1 MTDSNSLPSSTV
13 ASSAASTNPQTT
25 ATPTPGT
32 QVKNVVLVHGAL
44 ADASGFRAVY
54 DILKQQGYHVSLV
67 SQPLTSRAADIAAV
81 RRVLDLQTGP
91 VVLVGHSYGGA
102 LITET
107 GNDPKVRAL
116 VYVAALQ
123 PDAGESPLELLQTTP
138 AASQAVQFT
147 ADGYAYLDPAHY
159 QQDFAADLPKADT
172 DFMADSQMFVAVECL
187 QAPVS
192 AAAWHEKPSY
202 AIVATEDRSLSPD
215 LQRFWYERSK
225 SKVTELVGSHA
236 IYISQP
242 EAVAAVI
249 VAAARS
255 ASQTVSA

>member
-1 MTDSNSLPSSTV
+1 MANNTSSLPSAEPATTST
-13 ASSAASTNPQTT
+13 ST
-25 ATPTPGT
+25 TP
-32 QVKNVVLVHGAL
+32 VKHIVFVHGAL

-54 DILKQQGYHVSLV
+54 DILKQQGFHVSLT

-91 VVLVGHSYGGA
+91 VILVGHSYGGA

-107 GNDPKVRAL
+107 GDDPKVKAL

-123 PDAGESPLELLQTTP
+123 PDAGEAPFELLTSKP
-138 AASQAVQFT
+138 AASQAVKFT
-147 ADGYAYLDPAHY
+147 TDGYAYLDPAHY
-159 QQDFAADLPKADT
+159 QEDFAADLPKADT

-187 QAPVS
+187 QTPVS
-192 AAAWHEKPSY
+192 VAAWHEKPSY
-202 AIVATEDRSLSPD
+202 AIVSTEDRSLSPD
-215 LQRFWYERSK
+215 LQRFMYQRSK
-225 SKVTELVGSHA
+225 SKVTELTGSHA

-249 VAAARS
+249 VAAARE
-255 ASQTVSA
+255 AK

>member
-1 MTDSNSLPSSTV
+1 MTDSKST
-13 ASSAASTNPQTT
+13 TT
-25 ATPTPGT
+25 TFET
-32 QVKNVVLVHGAL
+32 QVKNIVLVHGAL

-54 DILKQQGYHVSLV
+54 DILKQQGYHVSLA

-91 VVLVGHSYGGA
+91 VILVGHSYGGA

-107 GNDPKVRAL
+107 GNDPKVKAL
-116 VYVAALQ
+116 VYIAALQ
-123 PDAGESPLELLQTTP
+123 PDAGEAPFELLMSKP
-138 AASQAVQFT
+138 AASQTVAFT
-147 ADGYAYLDPAHY
+147 ADGYAYLAPAHY
-159 QQDFAADLPKADT
+159 QEDFAADLQKADA

-192 AAAWHEKPSY
+192 MAAWHEKPSY
-202 AIVATEDRSLSPD
+202 AIVATEDRSLNPD
-215 LQRFWYERSK
+215 LQRFMYERSK
-225 SKVTELVGSHA
+225 SKVTELAGSHA

-249 VAAARS
+249 TAAARES
-255 ASQTVSA
+255 K

>member
-1 MTDSNSLPSSTV
+1 MKFILQARKALIMTDSKSLNSTISDQT
-13 ASSAASTNPQTT
+13 AATT
-25 ATPTPGT
+25 FGT
-32 QVKNVVLVHGAL
+32 EVKNIVLVHGAL
-44 ADASGFRAVY
+44 ADASGFRAIY
-54 DILKQQGYHVSLV
+54 DILKRQGYHVTLT

-91 VVLVGHSYGGA
+91 VILVGHSYGGA

-107 GNDPKVRAL
+107 GNDPKVKAL

-123 PDAGESPLELLQTTP
+123 PDAGETPFELLTSKP

-159 QQDFAADLPKADT
+159 QEDFAADLQNADT

-192 AAAWHEKPSY
+192 VAAWHEKPSY
-202 AIVATEDRSLSPD
+202 AIVATEDRSLNPD
-215 LQRFWYERSK
+215 LQRFMYQRSN

-249 VAAARS
+249 VAAARE
-255 ASQTVSA
+255 TK

>member
-1 MTDSNSLPSSTV
+1 MTDSKSFN
-13 ASSAASTNPQTT
+13 ASTNDPT
-25 ATPTPGT
+25 ATATSEA
-32 QVKNVVLVHGAL
+32 QVKNIVLVHGAL

-54 DILKQQGYHVSLV
+54 DILKQEGYHVSLT

-81 RRVLDLQTGP
+81 RRVLDLQAGP
-91 VVLVGHSYGGA
+91 VILVGHSYGGA

-107 GNDPKVRAL
+107 GNDSKVKAL

-123 PDAGESPLELLQTTP
+123 PDAGEAPFDLLQSQP
-138 AASQAVQFT
+138 AASQAVGFT

-159 QQDFAADLPKADT
+159 QEDFAADLPKAET

-187 QAPVS
+187 QTPVS
-192 AAAWHEKPSY
+192 MAAWHEKPSY
-202 AIVATEDRSLSPD
+202 AIVATEDRSLNPD
-215 LQRFWYERSK
+215 LQRFMYRRSK
-225 SKVTELVGSHA
+225 SKVTELTGSHA

-249 VAAARS
+249 VTAARE
-255 ASQTVSA
+255 AV

>member
-1 MTDSNSLPSSTV
+1 MTDSRSLDSTIHDQT
-13 ASSAASTNPQTT
+13 ARTT
-25 ATPTPGT
+25 AETEF
-32 QVKNVVLVHGAL
+32 KNIVLVHGAL

-54 DILKQQGYHVSLV
+54 DILKRQGYHVSLA

-91 VVLVGHSYGGA
+91 VILVGHSYGGA

-107 GNDPKVRAL
+107 GNDPQVKAL
-116 VYVAALQ
+116 VYIAALQ
-123 PDAGESPLELLQTTP
+123 PDAGESPFELLTSRP
-138 AASQAVQFT
+138 AASQAVKFS

-159 QQDFAADLPKADT
+159 QEDFAADLLKTDT

-187 QAPVS
+187 QARVS
-192 AAAWHEKPSY
+192 VAAWHEKPSY
-202 AIVATEDRSLSPD
+202 AIVATEDRSLNPD
-215 LQRFWYERSK
+215 LQRFMYQRSK

-236 IYISQP
+236 IYLSQP

-249 VAAARS
+249 IGAARES
-255 ASQTVSA
+255 I

>member
-1 MTDSNSLPSSTV
+1 MTDSKSLN
-13 ASSAASTNPQTT
+13 ASIHDQTT
-25 ATPTPGT
+25 ATTT
-32 QVKNVVLVHGAL
+32 SEAQVKNIVLVHGAL

-54 DILKQQGYHVSLV
+54 DILKKQGYHVTLT
-67 SQPLTSRAADIAAV
+67 SQPLTSRAADVAAV

-91 VVLVGHSYGGA
+91 VILVGHSYGGA

-107 GNDPKVRAL
+107 GNDPKVKAL

-123 PDAGESPLELLQTTP
+123 PDAGESPLEFLQSKP
-138 AASQAVQFT
+138 AASQAVMYT

-159 QQDFAADLPKADT
+159 QEDFAADLPKADT
-172 DFMADSQMFVAVECL
+172 DFMADSQMLVAVECL

-192 AAAWHEKPSY
+192 VAAWHDKPSY
-202 AIVATEDRSLSPD
+202 AIVATEDRSLSPE

-249 VAAARS
+249 VAAA
-255 ASQTVSA
+255 QEN

>member
-1 MTDSNSLPSSTV
+1 MTDSKSHS
-13 ASSAASTNPQTT
+13 ASTLNQAT
-25 ATPTPGT
+25 ATATSET
-32 QVKNVVLVHGAL
+32 QVKNIVLVHGAL

-54 DILKQQGYHVSLV
+54 DILKKQGYHVTLT
-67 SQPLTSRAADIAAV
+67 SQPLTSRAADVAAV

-91 VVLVGHSYGGA
+91 VILVGHSYGGA

-107 GNDPKVRAL
+107 GNDPKVKAL

-123 PDAGESPLELLQTTP
+123 PDTAESPFELLTSKP
-138 AASQAVQFT
+138 AASQAVKFT
-147 ADGYAYLDPAHY
+147 TDGYAYLDPAHY
-159 QQDFAADLPKADT
+159 QEDFAADLPKVDT

-192 AAAWHEKPSY
+192 VAAWHEKPSY
-202 AIVATEDRSLSPD
+202 AIVASEDRSLSPD
-215 LQRFWYERSK
+215 LQRFMYERSK
-225 SKVTELVGSHA
+225 SKVTEIVGSHA

-249 VAAARS
+249 VAAARE
-255 ASQTVSA
+255 TN

>member
-1 MTDSNSLPSSTV
+1 MTDSRSSNSSNHDQTV
-13 ASSAASTNPQTT
+13 MTE
-25 ATPTPGT
+25 
-32 QVKNVVLVHGAL
+32 VKNIVLVHGAL

-54 DILKQQGYHVSLV
+54 DILKKQGYHVSLT
-67 SQPLTSRAADIAAV
+67 SQPLTSRAADIASV

-91 VVLVGHSYGGA
+91 VILVGHSYGGA

-107 GNDPKVRAL
+107 GNDPRVKAL
-116 VYVAALQ
+116 VYIAALQ
-123 PDAGESPLELLQTTP
+123 PDAGESPFELLTSKP
-138 AASQAVQFT
+138 AASEAVKFT
-147 ADGYAYLDPAHY
+147 PDGYAYLDPAHFRE
-159 QQDFAADLPKADT
+159 DFAADLPEEDT

-192 AAAWHEKPSY
+192 VAAWHEKPSY

-215 LQRFWYERSK
+215 LQRSMYQRSK

-236 IYISQP
+236 IYISRP

-249 VAAARS
+249 DIAARE
-255 ASQTVSA
+255 AI

>member
-1 MTDSNSLPSSTV
+1 MTDSKSSNV
-13 ASSAASTNPQTT
+13 STNDLTT
-25 ATPTPGT
+25 NTSET
-32 QVKNVVLVHGAL
+32 QVKNIVLVHGAL

-54 DILKQQGYHVSLV
+54 DILKQQGYHVSLT

-91 VVLVGHSYGGA
+91 VILVGHSYGGT

-107 GNDPKVRAL
+107 GNDPKVKAL

-123 PDAGESPLELLQTTP
+123 PDAGETPFELLTSKP

-159 QQDFAADLPKADT
+159 QEDFAADLQKAGT

-187 QAPVS
+187 QAPVTV
-192 AAAWHEKPSY
+192 AAWHEKPSY
-202 AIVATEDRSLSPD
+202 AIVATEDRSLNPD
-215 LQRFWYERSK
+215 LQRFMYQRSK
-225 SKVTELVGSHA
+225 SKVTELTGSHA
-236 IYISQP
+236 VYISQA

-249 VAAARS
+249 TAAARE
-255 ASQTVSA
+255 AK

>member
-1 MTDSNSLPSSTV
+1 MTDSKFSNDQATTSTPE
-13 ASSAASTNPQTT
+13 TN
-25 ATPTPGT
+25 
-32 QVKNVVLVHGAL
+32 VKNIVLVHGAL

-54 DILKQQGYHVSLV
+54 NILKKQGYHVSLT

-91 VVLVGHSYGGA
+91 VILVGHSYGGA

-107 GNDPKVRAL
+107 GNDPKVKAL

-123 PDAGESPLELLQTTP
+123 PDAGEAPFELLTSKP
-138 AASQAVQFT
+138 AASQAVGFT
-147 ADGYAYLDPAHY
+147 TDGYAYLDPAHY
-159 QQDFAADLPKADT
+159 QEDFAADLPKEET

-187 QAPVS
+187 QTKVS
-192 AAAWHEKPSY
+192 VAAWHDKPSY
-202 AIVATEDRSLSPD
+202 AVVATEDRSLNPE
-215 LQRFWYERSK
+215 LQRFMYQRSK
-225 SKVTELVGSHA
+225 SKVTELTGSHA

-249 VAAARS
+249 VAAAQE
-255 ASQTVSA
+255 AK

>member
-1 MTDSNSLPSSTV
+1 MTDIKSLD
-13 ASSAASTNPQTT
+13 ASIFDQTT
-25 ATPTPGT
+25 ETITSESH
-32 QVKNVVLVHGAL
+32 VKNIVFVHGAL

-54 DILKQQGYHVSLV
+54 DILTKQGYHVTLT
-67 SQPLTSRAADIAAV
+67 SQPLTSRAADVAAV

-91 VVLVGHSYGGA
+91 VILVGHSYGGA

-107 GNDPKVRAL
+107 GNDPKVKAL
-116 VYVAALQ
+116 VYIAALQ
-123 PDAGESPLELLQTTP
+123 PDAGESPLDFLQSKP
-138 AASQAVQFT
+138 AASQAVKYT
-147 ADGYAYLDPAHY
+147 ADGYAYLDRMHY
-159 QQDFAADLPKADT
+159 QEDFAADLPKADT
-172 DFMADSQMFVAVECL
+172 EFMADSQMLVAVECL

-192 AAAWHEKPSY
+192 VAAWHEKPAY
-202 AIVATEDRSLSPD
+202 AIVATKDRSLNPD

-249 VAAARS
+249 LTAARELN
-255 ASQTVSA
+255 